1 MNTTSCPECLHALQ
15 RVVHKVFEPDCE
27 GCVIRRLAYMPV
39 DERERWLD
47 KVQHLG
53 GMDDRREAKRLIDQE
68 RARIAA
74 LAVLMPKPERA

>member
-1 MNTTSCPECLHALQ
+1 MRQCAECLRALQ
-15 RVVHKVFEPDCE
+15 RVVHQHYSDNCS
-27 GCVIRRLAYMPV
+27 GCVIRRIAYMKV

-47 KVQHLG
+47 RVQHLG

-74 LAVLMPKPERA
+74 LAVLMPRKERV